1 MVFNS
6 SAYLVFFPLVV
17 AMYYLLPHKWRWLM
31 LLVASCWFY
40 MAFVPVYILILA
52 FTIGV
57 DYCAGILIENSEGV
71 KRKRWLI
78 ASIIANV
85 GVLAF
90 FKYWNFLNT
99 NIGELIQSAGVPYTI
114 PDLGIVLPIGLSFH
128 TFQSLSYTVEVY
140 RGNQKA
146 ERNLGYFALYVMYF
160 PQLVAGPIERP
171 GALLPQLHQKHSL
184 QYDNLIHGLTQ
195 MALGFLKKVVVADR
209 IADYVTVVYT
219 NPNAVSSW
227 AVLFAAFLFA
237 VQIYCDF
244 SGYSDIAIGSAR
256 VMGVKLMTNFDRP
269 YLSASTGEFWRRWH
283 ISLSSWLRDY
293 VYYPMG
299 GSRVGR
305 WRWYYNLL
313 FTFTLSGLWHGAAW
327 HYILFGTFQAVVMIW
342 GDLVKRP
349 VNAAA
354 RALGLY
360 AVPRVHHVLNVL
372 HTLLI
377 WSLGLVMFRAVSMRH
392 AGIIYSRILDFDGTI
407 GLHALALKG
416 AVYPAIMCL
425 FVTGL
430 LILSYRLPKDLNYKY
445 PRAFMVAVAM
455 LVIVLGK
462 YGDQFYYFQF

>member
-17 AMYYLLPHKWRWLM
+17 ALYYLLPHKWRWLM
-31 LLVASCWFY
+31 LLAASCWFY

-57 DYCAGILIENSEGV
+57 DFCAGILIENSQGT

-90 FKYWNFLNT
+90 FKYWNFLNA
-99 NIGELIQSAGVPYTI
+99 NIGELIQSTGVPYTI
-114 PDLGIVLPIGLSFH
+114 PDLGIALPIGLSFH
-128 TFQSLSYTVEVY
+128 TFQSLSYTVEVF
-140 RGNQKA
+140 RSNQKA
-146 ERNLGYFALYVMYF
+146 ERNLGYFSLYVMYF

-171 GALLPQLHQKHSL
+171 GALLPQLHQKHDFS
-184 QYDNLIHGLTQ
+184 YDNLVHGLTQ

-209 IADYVTVVYT
+209 IADYVTVVYD
-219 NPNAVSSW
+219 NPSGASSY

-256 VMGVKLMTNFDRP
+256 VMGVKLMMNFDRP
-269 YLSASTGEFWRRWH
+269 NLSASTGEFWRRWH

-342 GDLVKRP
+342 SDLVKKP
-349 VNAAA
+349 VNAVAH
-354 RALGLY
+354 ALGLY
-360 AVPRVHHVLNVL
+360 KVPRVNHVLNVVL
-372 HTLLI
+372 TLFI
-377 WSLGLVMFRAVSMRH
+377 WSMGLVMFRSVSMHH
-392 AGIIYSRILDFDGTI
+392 AGMVYARMLDFDGPL
-407 GLHALALKG
+407 GLQALALKG
-416 AVYPAIMCL
+416 AIYPAIMCL

-430 LILSYRLPKDLNYKY
+430 LILTYRLPHDLNYKH
-445 PRAFMVAVAM
+445 PRTFMVAVAM